1 VSTLTHCVSWKK
13 KKKALKRK
21 EKKRKKKKLVPQNF
35 FFQNPKSFSFQIF
48 ASSLFFLEDTHYRL
62 VKDLTLTPLRMHP
75 HKHTRSW
82 LLD

>member
-1 VSTLTHCVSWKK
+1 LCFLEEKEK
-13 KKKALKRK
+13 GFEKKRK
-21 EKKRKKKKLVPQNF
+21 EKKEKKTCSPKF
-35 FFQNPKSFSFQIF
+35 FLPKSKIFLFSNFCF
-48 ASSLFFLEDTHYRL
+48 FPFFLEDTHYRL